1 MLARSR
7 LCVVEKK
14 LKETGKQLNHSL
26 VESKVVNINLNKL
39 LEEFAWIKQRIDAKK
54 GGTGS

>member
-14 LKETGKQLNHSL
+14 LKDTGKQLNRSL